1 MDGSVPGG
9 WSKLD
14 PMAWLRRAVPI
25 THPGVEQ
32 AVTVGFLSLN
42 LPDLP
47 PRLALARMPARFRV
61 RRASTRGGGGHSLLH
76 GAHPGSRQL
85 QAPFARLC
93 WLGTAVPLELC
104 QLGW

>member
-1 MDGSVPGG
+1 
-9 WSKLD
+9 
-14 PMAWLRRAVPI
+14 MAWLRRAVPM
-25 THPGVEQ
+25 THPGAEQ

-47 PRLALARMPARFRV
+47 PRLARARMTARFRG
-61 RRASTRGGGGHSLLH
+61 RRAPTRGGGGHSLLH
-76 GAHPGSRQL
+76 GADPRSWQV
-85 QAPFARLC
+85 QSPFARLC